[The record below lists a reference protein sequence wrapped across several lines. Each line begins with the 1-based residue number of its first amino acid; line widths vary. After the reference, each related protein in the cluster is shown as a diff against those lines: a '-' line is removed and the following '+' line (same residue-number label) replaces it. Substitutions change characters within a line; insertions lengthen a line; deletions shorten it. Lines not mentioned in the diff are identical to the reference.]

1 VFVHVYV
8 GVQLVFLRVLVLR
21 YVYVGVFV
29 FVCVFMCLFM

>member
-1 VFVHVYV
+1 VFVRVYV